1 MRWMSFLLV
10 CANFTL
16 ESYTQANVVYQM
28 PFTTKP
34 LPQPF
39 STLPNKPQEDAQSLL
54 NVPQEYVTRS
64 GKRQKKS
71 YSGQAVG
78 NVITGAFKDI
88 FNLHKNLF
96 TWDTFKI
103 VASTFPL
110 FIGARMI
117 DERLHGC
124 FYDSSCH
131 KNKNQMPGWC
141 HDVAKV
147 SIGVPI
153 VLLGL
158 DAFFSKIPE
167 RQWTSQILLVGMPF
181 VIWTKKLIKQA
192 QFDGCQRPWNEYF
205 DCESRSYGG
214 FPSGHTAQ
222 ATYMAVLFGMRYG
235 PRMAVPLGAL
245 TAFIGVTFV
254 SCNRHYL
261 SQVIGGAAFGAIY
274 GLAASKVVDMKL
286 TNQVKLRINMD
297 ERGRPSFSAGVS
309 W

>member
-1 MRWMSFLLV
+1 MSFVLILIG
-10 CANFTL
+10 FTL
-16 ESYTQANVVYQM
+16 ESYSQANVVYQM

-39 STLPNKPQEDAQSLL
+39 SALPSEPEDNRSFLQ
-54 NVPQEYVTRS
+54 VPQEYTHRTRA
-64 GKRQKKS
+64 RQRKS

-88 FNLHKNLF
+88 FNLNKNLF
-96 TWDTFKI
+96 TWNTFKI
-103 VASTFPL
+103 IASTFPI
-110 FIGARMI
+110 FIGARML
-117 DERLHGC
+117 DERLHSC
-124 FYDSSCH
+124 FYDGSCH
-131 KNKNQMPGWC
+131 KNTHQMPSWC

-153 VLLGL
+153 VFLGL

-192 QFDGCQRPWNEYF
+192 KFDGCQRPWNEYF
-205 DCESRSYGG
+205 ECDTRSYGG
-214 FPSGHTAQ
+214 FPSGHMAQ
-222 ATYMAVLFGMRYG
+222 AMYMTVLFGTRYG
-235 PRMAVPLGAL
+235 PRLAVPLGAL
-245 TAFIGVTFV
+245 SAFIGLTFV
-254 SCNRHYL
+254 TCNRHYL
-261 SQVIGGAAFGAIY
+261 SQIIGGAAFGSIY

-286 TNQVKLRINMD
+286 TNQVNLRINMD
-297 ERGRPSFSAGVS
+297 EKGRPSFSAGIS